1 MTNFLTFLDETGFEL
16 EMQMR
21 TREAETVLRQTE
33 RLQVRE
39 NLQSNQMLLQ
49 IHDEMRQE
57 YKR

>member
-1 MTNFLTFLDETGFEL
+1 
-16 EMQMR
+16 MQMR

>member
-1 MTNFLTFLDETGFEL
+1 VTNFLTFLDETGFEL